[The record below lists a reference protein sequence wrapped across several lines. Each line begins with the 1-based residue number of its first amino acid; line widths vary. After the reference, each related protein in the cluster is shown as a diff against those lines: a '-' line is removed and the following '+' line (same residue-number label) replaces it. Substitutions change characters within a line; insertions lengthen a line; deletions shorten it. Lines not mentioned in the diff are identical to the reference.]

1 MSDLP
6 TLSQEEAKE
15 KLKNGERLHQVYVER
30 LSMCKLEI
38 ETPVEI
44 TECKIGILDFN
55 KNEFK
60 QEFILRQC
68 EVETLV
74 LAETIFHA
82 KCTLKKTKFGR
93 AKIQRAQFKGNINAE
108 SAKFSYT
115 SFYECIFEQNVNFG
129 YASFYGDATF
139 QGAELRKGGRFNS
152 LRITNGSAT
161 FIGTFW
167 GGKADF
173 RQINVEKDFNISGSR
188 IEDELLLIGSV
199 IGLNTSL
206 DNCILHAKTDLS
218 NVMSG
223 RNISII
229 NATLGENQSFR
240 FVDTTTPGLNI
251 ERSVVEGHV
260 FPENT
265 GNYQMAAKEYAFLR
279 TAFQAMNRFDE
290 EDWAYYQFKKMQRKS
305 QPIPLSPIKGG
316 KRLFEYLFLDLG
328 CGYGTM
334 PFRTLGAVGLLI
346 FLFGAC
352 YSMLGAAGNISF
364 GLENAKLNNFLN
376 AINTSLVVFSGGYG
390 DLQVTGIARLLAM
403 VEYLIGVVFM
413 GLFVVSFS
421 RKIIR

>member
-6 TLSQEEAKE
+6 TLSQDEAKE
-15 KLKNGERLHQVYVER
+15 KLKKGERLHQVYIER
-30 LSMCKLEI
+30 LSLSKFELE
-38 ETPVEI
+38 EQVEI

-55 KNEFK
+55 KTQFK

-68 EVETLV
+68 DIETLV
-74 LAETIFHA
+74 LAEATFDQ
-82 KCTLKKTKFGR
+82 KCTLKKSKFGR
-93 AKIQRAQFKGNINAE
+93 AKIQRVTFKGNVNAE
-108 SAKFSYT
+108 SARFSYT
-115 SFYECIFEQNVNFG
+115 SFYECIFEKNVNFG
-129 YASFYGDATF
+129 YAAFFGDATF
-139 QGAELRKGGRFNS
+139 QGAEFRKGGRFNS
-152 LRITNGSAT
+152 LRITNGGGT

-173 RQINVEKDFNISGSR
+173 RQVNIENDMNLSGSR
-188 IEDELLLIGSV
+188 IEDELLLIGAV
-199 IGLNTSL
+199 VGLNISL

-223 RNISII
+223 RNISVI
-229 NATLGENQSFR
+229 NVTLGENQSFR

-251 ERSVVEGHV
+251 ERSVVEGHI

-265 GNYQMAAKEYAFLR
+265 GQYLMAAKEYAFLR
-279 TAFQAMNRFDE
+279 TAFQTMNRFDD
-290 EDWAYYQFKKMQRKS
+290 EDWAYYQFKRMQRKS
-305 QPIPLSPIKGG
+305 QPFPLNPIKGM
-316 KRLFEYLFLDLG
+316 KRSFEYLFLDLG

-334 PFRTLGAVGLLI
+334 PFRTLGVVGILI
-346 FLFGAC
+346 FIFGAC

-403 VEYLIGVVFM
+403 IEYLIGVVFM